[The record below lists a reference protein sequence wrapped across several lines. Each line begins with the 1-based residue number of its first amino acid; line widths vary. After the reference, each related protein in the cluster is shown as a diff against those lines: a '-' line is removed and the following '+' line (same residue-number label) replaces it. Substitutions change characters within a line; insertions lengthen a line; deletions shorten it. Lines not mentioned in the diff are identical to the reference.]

1 MKGKTARYILA
12 ALAGAAVL
20 LGCTRTEPE
29 TVGAASLT
37 ARIAEEVPATRT
49 SYDGYEGKFLWNEGD
64 EIAVHIADG
73 TAAGRYET
81 FKVLPND
88 PAETASVPI
97 STTSSMSRN
106 GYAVYP
112 ASAAVAASYGSPTL
126 KVSLPAEY
134 DISDIVSGASSIKTS
149 DFSPCP
155 MVAINDPT
163 AAPDELDFYH
173 VGGLLRI
180 TLKGV
185 KATTQKV
192 RVAFDE
198 YATGTFTVATPSAI
212 PSASVE
218 GPKITAPDESGRGKV
233 VTFTLADSS
242 LGATLAAG
250 NIVLNVPVPCVT
262 FNSVTVE
269 TLNAAGEAE
278 AAKTFDEKPLV
289 FNRHHGK
296 KLAFGELALDFVLG
310 TLPDATT
317 EGLSDVMVAYLG
329 DDDSFSSSLPLGLRP
344 PPPG

>member
-49 SYDGYEGKFLWNEGD
+49 SYDGYEGKFLWDEGD

-155 MVAINDPT
+155 MVAINDP
-163 AAPDELDFYH
+163 AVAPDELDFHH

-180 TLKGV
+180 PRRFRRGAQDHDTRREWPR
-185 KATTQKV
+185 Q
-192 RVAFDE
+192 
-198 YATGTFTVATPSAI
+198 
-212 PSASVE
+212 
-218 GPKITAPDESGRGKV
+218 GRDLHTRRLLPRCDPG
-233 VTFTLADSS
+233 
-242 LGATLAAG
+242 GREHR
-250 NIVLNVPVPCVT
+250 PERPR
-262 FNSVTVE
+262 
-269 TLNAAGEAE
+269 
-278 AAKTFDEKPLV
+278 PL
-289 FNRHHGK
+289 RHVQQRDG
-296 KLAFGELALDFVLG
+296 
-310 TLPDATT
+310 
-317 EGLSDVMVAYLG
+317 
-329 DDDSFSSSLPLGLRP
+329 
-344 PPPG
+344 

>member
-126 KVSLPAEY
+126 KVSLPASY

-155 MVAINDPT
+155 MVAINDP
-163 AAPDELDFYH
+163 AVAPDELDFHH

-185 KATTQKV
+185 KATTRKV
-192 RVAFDE
+192 RVTFDE

-212 PSASVE
+212 PGASVE
-218 GPKITAPDESGRGKV
+218 GPKITTPDESGRGKV
-233 VTFTLADSS
+233 VTFTLAESS

-262 FNSVTVE
+262 FNSVTV
-269 TLNAAGEAE
+269 
-278 AAKTFDEKPLV
+278 AKLKPQRPSTRSPS
-289 FNRHHGK
+289 FS
-296 KLAFGELALDFVLG
+296 
-310 TLPDATT
+310 TATT
-317 EGLSDVMVAYLG
+317 ER
-329 DDDSFSSSLPLGLRP
+329 SSPSGNWRSISCWGRCPTRRRRVYP
-344 PPPG
+344 T